1 MIQELII
8 ATQNKH
14 KIGEIQ
20 PLLPPNIKL
29 VALKE
34 LGFQG
39 EIPETGNTLADNA
52 LQKARFIFEKF
63 GKNCFADDTGLEI
76 FSLQGRP
83 GVYSARYAGEGCSF
97 QDNVNKV
104 LREMQGETQRQARFC
119 TVIALV
125 FDGVEYLFEGEVAGE
140 ILMAESGNE
149 GFGYDPI
156 FKPVDSEL
164 SFAEMPLDEKN
175 KISHRGRALEKMLEF
190 LKTR

>member
-29 VALKE
+29 ITLKE

-39 EIPETGNTLADNA
+39 EIPETGNTLVDNA

>member
-1 MIQELII
+1 M
-8 ATQNKH
+8 
-14 KIGEIQ
+14 
-20 PLLPPNIKL
+20 
-29 VALKE
+29 
-34 LGFQG
+34 
-39 EIPETGNTLADNA
+39 
-52 LQKARFIFEKF
+52 
-63 GKNCFADDTGLEI
+63 
-76 FSLQGRP
+76 
-83 GVYSARYAGEGCSF
+83 
-97 QDNVNKV
+97 
-104 LREMQGETQRQARFC
+104 
-119 TVIALV
+119 IALV

>member
-1 MIQELII
+1 MVQELII

-29 VALKE
+29 VTLKD

-39 EIPETGNTLADNA
+39 DIPETGATLADNA

>member
-29 VALKE
+29 ITLKE
-34 LGFQG
+34 LEFNGD
-39 EIPETGNTLADNA
+39 IPETGTTLAENA
-52 LQKARFIFEKF
+52 LQKARFIYEKF

-83 GVYSARYAGEGCSF
+83 GVYSARYAGEGCTPK
-97 QDNVNKV
+97 DNVKKV
-104 LREMQGETQRQARFC
+104 LLEMQGEILRQARFC
-119 TVIALV
+119 TVIALI
-125 FDGVEYLFEGEVAGE
+125 FDGVEHLFEGEVSGE
-140 ILMAESGNE
+140 ILNTETGVE

-156 FKPVDSEL
+156 FKPIHSDL
-164 SFAEMPLDEKN
+164 SFAEMPLEEKN
-175 KISHRGRALEKMLEF
+175 KISHRGRAFEKMLEF

>member
-29 VALKE
+29 VTLKE

-52 LQKARFIFEKF
+52 LQKARFVFEKF

-76 FSLQGRP
+76 LALQGRP
-83 GVYSARYAGEGCSF
+83 GVYSARYAGEGCTF
-97 QDNVNKV
+97 QDNVKKV
-104 LREMQGETQRQARFC
+104 LREMQGVTQRQARFC
-119 TVIALV
+119 TVIALI

-140 ILMAESGNE
+140 ILMTENGNE

-156 FKPVDSEL
+156 FKPLDSKL